1 LFAVY
6 VLPPIIGTT
15 NNWKRVKD
23 KSAIC
28 NLKSAIEKSEART
41 ICMIVVMKPGANQ
54 RQIDHVIE
62 RIEDLGL
69 RSHVIVGTDRTVIA
83 ALGEK
88 RDGAKQALET
98 GDGVEKVVPIL
109 APFKMASTEVKQERS
124 QVGAN
129 GLQVGGTRIG
139 VIAGPCSVE
148 SREQI
153 LEIAG
158 IVREAGA
165 TGLRGGAF
173 KPRTSPYSFQG
184 MKEKGLQLLAEA
196 RAKTGLAIVTEVMAP
211 EHVELVAG
219 YADVL
224 QVGARNMQNY
234 PLLETVGESGLPVLL
249 KRGPSATMEEFLL
262 AAEYILKTG
271 NTQVMLCERGIRTF
285 EDHTRFTLPLA
296 SVPYLHQTTHLP
308 VVVDPS
314 HGTGKASLVATMA
327 RAAVAAGADGLIV
340 EVHPDPE
347 KALSDGFQALTPAA
361 FRQMM
366 AECRQIAAAVGREL

>member
-1 LFAVY
+1 
-6 VLPPIIGTT
+6 
-15 NNWKRVKD
+15 
-23 KSAIC
+23 
-28 NLKSAIEKSEART
+28 
-41 ICMIVVMKPGANQ
+41 MIVVMKPGASQ
-54 RQIDHVIE
+54 RQVDHVIE
-62 RIEDLGL
+62 RIEQLGL
-69 RSHVIVGTDRTVIA
+69 RSHVIVGTERTVIA

-109 APFKMASTEVKQERS
+109 APFKMASTEVKQERT
-124 QVGAN
+124 QVEAN
-129 GLQVGGTRIG
+129 GLKIGGKRIG

-148 SREQI
+148 SHEQI
-153 LEIAG
+153 LEIAQ

-173 KPRTSPYSFQG
+173 KPRASPYSFQG

-196 RAKTGLAIVTEVMAP
+196 RSKTGLSIVTEVMAP
-211 EHVELVAG
+211 EQVELVAG

-234 PLLETVGESGLPVLL
+234 PLLEAVGESTLPVLL

-262 AAEYILKTG
+262 AAEYVLKQG
-271 NTQVMLCERGIRTF
+271 NTRVMLCERGIRTF

-296 SVPYLHQTTHLP
+296 TVPFLHQTTHLP

-340 EVHPDPE
+340 EVHPDPG

-361 FRQMM
+361 FQQMM
-366 AECRQIAAAVGREL
+366 ADCRKVAAAVGREL

>member
-1 LFAVY
+1 
-6 VLPPIIGTT
+6 
-15 NNWKRVKD
+15 
-23 KSAIC
+23 
-28 NLKSAIEKSEART
+28 
-41 ICMIVVMKPGANQ
+41 MIVVMKPGASQ

-62 RIEDLGL
+62 RIEQLGL
-69 RSHVIVGTDRTVIA
+69 RSHVIVGTERTVVA

-98 GDGVEKVVPIL
+98 GEGVDKVVPIL
-109 APFKMASTEVKQERS
+109 APYKMASTEVKKDPTLV
-124 QVGAN
+124 QVLDLKVGN
-129 GLQVGGTRIG
+129 GHLG

-148 SREQI
+148 SRDQI
-153 LEIAG
+153 LEIAYL
-158 IVREAGA
+158 VKEAGA

-196 RAKTGLAIVTEVMAP
+196 RAKTGLAVVTEVMAP
-211 EHVELVAG
+211 EHVPLVAQ

-234 PLLETVGESGLPVLL
+234 PLLEAVGESGLPVLL
-249 KRGPSATMEEFLL
+249 KRGPSATMDEFLL

-271 NTQVMLCERGIRTF
+271 NAQVMLCERGIRTF

-296 SVPYLHQTTHLP
+296 TVPFLHQTTHLP

-327 RAAVAAGADGLIV
+327 RSAVAAGADGLIV

-366 AECRQIAAAVGREL
+366 VECRRVAGAVGLSV

>member
-1 LFAVY
+1 
-6 VLPPIIGTT
+6 
-15 NNWKRVKD
+15 
-23 KSAIC
+23 
-28 NLKSAIEKSEART
+28 
-41 ICMIVVMKPGANQ
+41 
-54 RQIDHVIE
+54 
-62 RIEDLGL
+62 
-69 RSHVIVGTDRTVIA
+69 
-83 ALGEK
+83 
-88 RDGAKQALET
+88 
-98 GDGVEKVVPIL
+98 
-109 APFKMASTEVKQERS
+109 MASTEVKKEPTCVEVRKLR
-124 QVGAN
+124 VGAK
-129 GLQVGGTRIG
+129 QIG

-148 SREQI
+148 SRQQI
-153 LEIAG
+153 LDIAHS
-158 IVREAGA
+158 VKEAGA

-184 MKEKGLQLLAEA
+184 MKEKALELLAEA
-196 RAKTGLAIVTEVMAP
+196 RDATGLAVVTEVMAA
-211 EHVELVAG
+211 EHVALVAP

-234 PLLETVGESGLPVLL
+234 PLLEVVGESGKPVLL
-249 KRGPSATMEEFLL
+249 KRGPSATMDEFLL

-271 NTQVMLCERGIRTF
+271 NRQVMLCERGIRTF

-296 SVPYLHQTTHLP
+296 TVPYLHQITHLP

-347 KALSDGFQALTPAA
+347 KALSDGFQALTPVA

-366 AECRQIAAAVGREL
+366 AECRKVAHALDREM

>member
-1 LFAVY
+1 
-6 VLPPIIGTT
+6 
-15 NNWKRVKD
+15 
-23 KSAIC
+23 
-28 NLKSAIEKSEART
+28 
-41 ICMIVVMKPGANQ
+41 MIVVMKPGATQ
-54 RQIDHVIE
+54 KQIDHIVE
-62 RIEDLGL
+62 RIEQLGL
-69 RSHVIVGTDRTVIA
+69 RSHLIVGTDRTVVA

-98 GDGVEKVVPIL
+98 GEGVEKVVPIL
-109 APFKMASTEVKQERS
+109 APYKMASTEVKQERTRVEVLGLK
-124 QVGAN
+124 VGD
-129 GLQVGGTRIG
+129 GHVG

-148 SREQI
+148 SRDQI
-153 LEIAG
+153 LEVAHT
-158 IVREAGA
+158 VRESGA
-165 TGLRGGAF
+165 SGLRGGAF

-184 MKEKGLQLLAEA
+184 LKEKGLQLLAEA
-196 RAKTGLAIVTEVMAP
+196 RAQTGLAVVTEVMAP
-211 EHVELVAG
+211 EHVSLVGG

-234 PLLETVGESGLPVLL
+234 PLLEAVGESGLPVLL

-296 SVPYLHQTTHLP
+296 TVPYLHQTTHLP

-327 RAAVAAGADGLIV
+327 RAAVAAGADGLIC

-366 AECRQIAAAVGREL
+366 AECRRVAAALGQEL

>member
-1 LFAVY
+1 
-6 VLPPIIGTT
+6 
-15 NNWKRVKD
+15 
-23 KSAIC
+23 
-28 NLKSAIEKSEART
+28 
-41 ICMIVVMKPGANQ
+41 MIVVMKPGATQ
-54 RQIDHVIE
+54 RQIDHIIE
-62 RIEDLGL
+62 RIEQLGL
-69 RSHVIVGTDRTVIA
+69 RSHVIVGTERTVVA

-109 APFKMASTEVKQERS
+109 APYKMASTEVKQDRTRVEVLGLK
-124 QVGAN
+124 VGD
-129 GLQVGGTRIG
+129 GHVGI
-139 VIAGPCSVE
+139 IAGPCSVE
-148 SREQI
+148 SRDQI
-153 LEIAG
+153 LEVAHIAK
-158 IVREAGA
+158 EAGA
-165 TGLRGGAF
+165 AGLRGGAF

-196 RAKTGLAIVTEVMAP
+196 RAETGLAVVTEVMAP
-211 EHVELVAG
+211 EQVSLVSS

-234 PLLETVGESGLPVLL
+234 PLLEAVGESGVPVLL

-296 SVPYLHQTTHLP
+296 TVPYLHQTTHLP

-314 HGTGKASLVATMA
+314 HGTGKASLVSTMA

-340 EVHPDPE
+340 EIHPDPE
-347 KALSDGFQALTPAA
+347 NALSDGFQALTPAA

-366 AECRQIAAAVGREL
+366 AECKKVAAAVGQGM